1 LDIDE
6 LSYTDDG
13 ITYVGVEYGY
23 FEEFDVPAML
33 RLIDQAGVESPL
45 EVNEALFFLSKIE
58 LQVSDRPG
66 MSRLRKQLFLAT
78 SLISAE
84 PADYFRLPPER
95 TVILGAQIEF

>member
-13 ITYVGVEYGY
+13 ITYVGVKYGY
-23 FEEFDVPAML
+23 FEEFDVPATL

-45 EVNEALFFLSKIE
+45 EVNEAFFFLSKVE
-58 LQVSDRPG
+58 LQVSDKPG

-84 PADYFRLPPER
+84 PAEYFRLPPAR